1 MVGLN
6 TFRDRVAVVT
16 GGASGIGRAVA
27 SALVAEGAEVAII
40 DIDPVET
47 ASVADEIGAQALA
60 ADVTDLESMAQ
71 TAARVVEIFG
81 RVDLL
86 VNNAGIARAGAFLD
100 LDMED
105 LRKVLDV
112 NLWGVIHG
120 LRVFMPLIE
129 QTSED
134 GFVVN
139 TASLGGFRTAP
150 GLSAY
155 SMSKFAVVALT
166 ETLAKEL
173 AERGSRVGVGV
184 LLPGRVAT
192 GLGRHAGHSNA
203 PAPTSTGEPVLTPD
217 AVAET
222 LLPAILRGDFYIVTH
237 PEALGTIEA
246 RHRSLEAAF
255 HG

>member
-1 MVGLN
+1 
-6 TFRDRVAVVT
+6 
-16 GGASGIGRAVA
+16 
-27 SALVAEGAEVAII
+27 
-40 DIDPVET
+40 
-47 ASVADEIGAQALA
+47 
-60 ADVTDLESMAQ
+60 
-71 TAARVVEIFG
+71 
-81 RVDLL
+81 

-100 LDMED
+100 MDIED
-105 LRKVLDV
+105 VHRVLDV

-120 LRVFMPLIE
+120 LRVFVPIIE

-139 TASLGGFRTAP
+139 TASLGGLRTAP

-173 AERGSRVGVGV
+173 AARGSRVGVGV

-192 GLGRHAGHSNA
+192 GLGRRSGRSN
-203 PAPTSTGEPVLTPD
+203 PPGPSTEVTVLTPE

-222 LLPAILRGDFYIVTH
+222 LLPSILRGDLYIVTH
-237 PEALGTIEA
+237 PEARGTIET
-246 RHRSLEAAF
+246 RHRLLEAAF
-255 HG
+255 EV